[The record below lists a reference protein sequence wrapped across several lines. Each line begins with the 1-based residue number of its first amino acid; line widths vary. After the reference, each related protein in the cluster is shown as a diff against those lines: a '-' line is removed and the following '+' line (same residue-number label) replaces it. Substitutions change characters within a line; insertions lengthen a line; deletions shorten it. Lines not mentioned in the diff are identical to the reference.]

1 MDVRAGLHASCHV
14 QQGLD
19 LLLQS
24 SEEAHVAP
32 WTCFLA
38 LPSGATASLTWLKGR
53 AMGQE
58 SCWLKKAGNVAMLL
72 LQEEE
77 VVQMVGWPGP
87 GASGMLSATV
97 HSAPERSSR
106 VFGS

>member
-1 MDVRAGLHASCHV
+1 MDVMSGLHTSCHG
-14 QQGLD
+14 QQCLD

-24 SEEAHVAP
+24 IEEAHVGP
-32 WTCFLA
+32 CTCFLV

-53 AMGQE
+53 AMEQE
-58 SCWLKKAGNVAMLL
+58 SFWLKKAGNVAMLL

-77 VVQMVGWPGP
+77 VVQMVRWPGP
-87 GASGMLSATV
+87 GASRTLPATMP
-97 HSAPERSSR
+97 SAPERASR